1 MEKNKK
7 IILALSTL
15 LTVILVCLV
24 SIWVR
29 YGQRVKSYEC
39 TNYAMGTYV
48 QQTVYGKNAQAAATA
63 AAKKTGELESLISW
77 RITDSDIYKLNQASG
92 SDWVKLDART
102 IALLQKSL
110 DVAQKSGGAFD
121 PTILPITSMWDFGGS
136 NQHVPAK
143 SDISKYLK
151 YVNFN
156 DLRVNTEDST
166 ASLKLHYMAVDLG
179 AIGKG
184 AACDEAVAAYRQA
197 GADCGVVAVGGSVG
211 VFGAKADKSAWHIAV
226 RDPRSTETQSASM
239 GTIDLAS
246 GFVSTSGTYEK
257 TFTENGVTYHHLLNP
272 KTGYPENNG
281 LISVTVVCDNGA
293 LSDALST
300 ACFVLGKEKGAA
312 LLKEYNAAGIFIDT
326 KNRVFVTDKIGNS
339 FKIVNKQYNLINNG
353 VE

>member
-1 MEKNKK
+1 MDKNKK
-7 IILALSTL
+7 IVLTLSALLA
-15 LTVILVCLV
+15 VILVCLV

-29 YGQRVKSYEC
+29 YGKRVKSYEC

-63 AAKKTGELESLISW
+63 AAKKIGELENLISW
-77 RITDSDIYKLNQASG
+77 RITDSDIFKLNQASG

-110 DVAQKSGGAFD
+110 DVAKKSDGALE
-121 PTILPITSMWDFGGS
+121 PTILPISSLWDFGGT
-136 NQHVPAK
+136 NQHVP
-143 SDISKYLK
+143 SPDDIKKYIK
-151 YVNFN
+151 YVDYNN
-156 DLRVNTEDST
+156 LRIDETNST
-166 ASLKLHYMAVDLG
+166 ASLKYHYMAVDLG
-179 AIGKG
+179 AVGKG

-197 GADCGVVAVGGSVG
+197 GADCGIVAVGGSVG

-226 RDPRSTETQSASM
+226 RDPRSSETQSASM

-300 ACFVLGKEKGAA
+300 ACFVLGKEKGTT

-326 KNRVFVTDKIGNS
+326 NNRVFVTDNIGNS
-339 FKIVNKQYNLINNG
+339 FKILNEQYNLINNG
-353 VE
+353 VK